1 MPDSEKVRYFAQK
14 LRNESEQRVLLSN
27 LNKRSGQIFFLNL
40 RDLKKS
46 FLEQFREQWHNIFTF
61 RKVQLEKFKQK
72 NILARIDPKY
82 RIFQQIAKFVE

>member
-1 MPDSEKVRYFAQK
+1 MPYSEKVRYFAQK
-14 LRNESEQRVLLSN
+14 LRNESE
-27 LNKRSGQIFFLNL
+27 QIFFLNL

-72 NILARIDPKY
+72 NILARIRPKIQNFSAN
-82 RIFQQIAKFVE
+82 REIC

>member
-1 MPDSEKVRYFAQK
+1 MPYSEKVRYFAQK
-14 LRNESEQRVLLSN
+14 LRNESE
-27 LNKRSGQIFFLNL
+27 QIFFLNL

-72 NILARIDPKY
+72 KHFTPNLTQKY

>member
-1 MPDSEKVRYFAQK
+1 MPYSEKVRYFAQK

-40 RDLKKS
+40 RDLKS

-72 NILARIDPKY
+72 NILARIRPK
-82 RIFQQIAKFVE
+82 IQNFSANSEIC